1 VEGETNLTNLTNPSI
16 CRSSVEGG
24 IPRLRMSSINRVAG
38 SARRAAPPLHTNLS
52 SHHRRATPPLIN
64 GTLPEAQ
71 RLPPP
76 ERWVRQP
83 TSSPVRQPTGSRVRQ
98 PTGSRVRQQ
107 TSSRSNSGRALTDA
121 TSSVAPMGAGVGIHT
136 TPSVPSG
143 ALTLPPDAS
152 ARILSSARQ
161 ISSRTISSARLNGR
175 QDMMSFEQTTRQR
188 GAAHTEGLTTG
199 RTSVRRG
206 QGSATDA
213 VHV

>member
-1 VEGETNLTNLTNPSI
+1 
-16 CRSSVEGG
+16 
-24 IPRLRMSSINRVAG
+24 
-38 SARRAAPPLHTNLS
+38 
-52 SHHRRATPPLIN
+52 
-64 GTLPEAQ
+64 
-71 RLPPP
+71 
-76 ERWVRQP
+76 
-83 TSSPVRQPTGSRVRQ
+83 
-98 PTGSRVRQQ
+98 
-107 TSSRSNSGRALTDA
+107 
-121 TSSVAPMGAGVGIHT
+121 MGAGVGIHT

-206 QGSATDA
+206 QGSATGA